1 MGPTL
6 ARQMIQIALAA
17 ASAIP
22 LIVVM
27 STAEAGSDAQSG
39 ERTAPVRLG
48 TEGNWSVR
56 LPEADKV
63 VYKGEIIQDNRNVE
77 ADGIHSIDVL
87 YSLAV
92 VTGKYIKE
100 YGKDEELQ
108 AEANKVLLPYQTAL
122 GNFTHREL
130 VQRGLNKVSVG
141 GSKKWIE
148 FNSPPVA
155 DWIVEVTPS
164 FTLTQDQS
172 AIVLNNHI
180 SIYAPGSPSEPI
192 YKNLIR
198 IVSDPRNE
206 PDPANFWMAG
216 GGEKLKEESAS
227 LLARSLEIVWGEID
241 NASRKDGPVRP
252 KTIRYRHGKSEK
264 MERAELIVTRCNRV
278 VVRTLRG
285 WLMSVPLAGPS
296 EDATGNECDNKLSK
310 NLHQRWNLHGIAL
323 FVESPRRCRQNNV
336 SLMLAENYFE
346 KVSG

>member
-1 MGPTL
+1 MRPAL
-6 ARQMIQIALAA
+6 ARQMIQTALAV

-22 LIVVM
+22 LIIVM

-48 TEGNWSVR
+48 TERNWSVR

-63 VYKGEIIQDNRNVE
+63 VYKGEIIQDNKNVE

-108 AEANKVLLPYQTAL
+108 AEADKILLPYQAAL

-130 VQRGLNKVSVG
+130 VQRGLNKTSVG
-141 GSKKWIE
+141 DSKKWIE
-148 FNSPPVA
+148 FDSPPVA
-155 DWIVEVTPS
+155 EWVVEVTPS

-172 AIVLNNHI
+172 ALVLDNHI
-180 SIYAPGSPSEPI
+180 SIHAPGSPSEPL
-192 YKNLIR
+192 YKNLIK
-198 IVSDPRNE
+198 IVSDPRDE
-206 PDPANFWMAG
+206 PDPAGFWMMG
-216 GGEKLKEESAS
+216 GGERLKEESAS
-227 LLARSLEIVWGEID
+227 LFARSLEIAWGEID
-241 NASRKDGPVRP
+241 NASRKDDPVRP

-264 MERAELIVTRCNRV
+264 MERAELIDMRCNRV

-285 WLMSVPLAGPS
+285 WLMSVPL
-296 EDATGNECDNKLSK
+296 TGSSGDESKNECDNKLSK
-310 NLHQRWNLHGIAL
+310 SLHRRWNLRGIAL
-323 FVESPRRCRQNNV
+323 FVKQSET
-336 SLMLAENYFE
+336 L
-346 KVSG
+346 